1 MEGNRPRQTPADQR
15 ETTFIDLKASPATD
29 APRRP
34 AADSQRR
41 TAPQPQHR
49 APAPKRPGRKKKRK
63 TGLIVALCCILCV
76 ILLAAAGTLFVLF
89 SEPEDDGLIL
99 NNVYAAGVN
108 LGGKSP
114 ESAKQVLHEAT
125 VNTFAKLDMTV
136 EVHDTIIKLSPAD
149 TGAELDIEA
158 VVKAAYEY
166 GRTGSRAERQAARD
180 KSLTTSHTI
189 SILPYLNL
197 DTDYIQEQVDEL
209 GALYSSTLSQPSHR
223 LEGTRPDL
231 NMDREQIDTEVVYQ
245 TLYITM
251 GTAEYGLDVDLL
263 YDRILDAY
271 NTNIFHVVGEM
282 TMVSPEALDI
292 EALHAQFCIAP
303 VDAVLNSETYEVTP
317 EIYGY
322 GFYID
327 ELRQLVSEATYG
339 ETVKVDL
346 TFISPKIKEADI
358 LDGLFEAIIASYS
371 APASI
376 DKDLIINLKLACR
389 ALDDFVLDPDEEFS
403 FNALVGMP
411 TEESGYKPVLTYVG
425 KSKTEMIGGGI
436 SQIASSLYYCA
447 LMADLQITE
456 RSNHAYAPSFIEPG
470 FDAEVLYG
478 QKDLKF
484 VNTTG
489 RPIRIEAR
497 VTEAG
502 ALQIDFWGAIND
514 ERTVDVVY
522 ETVNTYKPSTLYTV
536 MLKDNPDGYEEGDVL
551 IPGATGYDIITY
563 KIYYPTG
570 TEEVTPPPAEG
581 EDSENGENRTAG
593 EKILVAL
600 SHYDK
605 QDKVIVTFTAPEK
618 PVDPPETTVPAETED
633 N

>member
-1 MEGNRPRQTPADQR
+1 M
-15 ETTFIDLKASPATD
+15 
-29 APRRP
+29 
-34 AADSQRR
+34 
-41 TAPQPQHR
+41 
-49 APAPKRPGRKKKRK
+49 
-63 TGLIVALCCILCV
+63 
-76 ILLAAAGTLFVLF
+76 ILLAVGGTMFFLM
-89 SEPEDDGLIL
+89 SEPKDDGLIL

-114 ESAKQVLHEAT
+114 ESAKQVLKEAT
-125 VNTFAKLDMTV
+125 VNTFTQLDMTV
-136 EVHDTIIKLSPAD
+136 EVRDTIIKLSPAE

-158 VVKAAYEY
+158 VVQKAYEY

-180 KSLTTSHTI
+180 KSLTSSYTI
-189 SILPYLNL
+189 SIIPYLNL
-197 DTDYIQEQVDEL
+197 DTDYIQEQVDDL
-209 GALYSSTLSQPSHR
+209 GALYSSTLSQPNYR
-223 LEGTRPDL
+223 LEGNRPDL
-231 NMDREQIDTEVVYQ
+231 NMDRELIDTEMVYQ
-245 TLYITM
+245 TLYITL
-251 GTAEYGLDVDLL
+251 GTPEYGLDVDAL
-263 YDRILDAY
+263 YDRILDSY

-282 TMVSPEALDI
+282 TMVSPEALDV
-292 EALHAQFCIAP
+292 EALHAQFCTSP

-327 ELRQLVSEATYG
+327 ELRQQISEAAYG
-339 ETVKVDL
+339 ETIQVDL

-358 LDGLFEAIIASYS
+358 LDGLFEAIIATYS

-389 ALDDFVLDPDEEFS
+389 ALDDIVLDPDEEFS
-403 FNALVGMP
+403 FNTLVGMP
-411 TEESGYKPVLTYVG
+411 TEEAGYKPVMTYVG
-425 KSKTEMIGGGI
+425 KSKTELIGGGL

-447 LMADLQITE
+447 LMADLQVTE
-456 RSNHAYAPSFIEPG
+456 RFNHAYAPSFIEPG
-470 FDAEVLYG
+470 FDAEVQYG

-514 ERTVDVVY
+514 EYTVDVVY
-522 ETVNTYKPSTLYTV
+522 ETVNTYKPSTLHAL
-536 MLKDNPDGYEEGDVL
+536 MLKDNPDGYKEGDVL
-551 IPGATGYDIITY
+551 IPGATGYDIITS
-563 KIYYPTG
+563 KIYYPKNV
-570 TEEVTPPPAEG
+570 EENTPPTGDGSG
-581 EDSENGENRTAG
+581 EENEEENGENRADN

-605 QDKVIVTFTAPEK
+605 QDKVIVTFKAPQK
-618 PVDPPETTVPAETED
+618 PAEPPATTEPVETTEPAETD
-633 N
+633 